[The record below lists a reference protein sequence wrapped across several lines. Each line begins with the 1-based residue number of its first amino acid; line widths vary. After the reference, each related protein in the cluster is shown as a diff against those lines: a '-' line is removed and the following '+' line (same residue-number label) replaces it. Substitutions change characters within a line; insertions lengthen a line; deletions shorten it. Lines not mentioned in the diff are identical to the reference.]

1 MSEMTLN
8 RRRFLQ
14 GAGSVLLGTLL
25 FVNGPVALAAPTHSW
40 SLPLTRLS
48 GDQAERLLV
57 MVRRLYPHD
66 SMEDA
71 VYALVVK
78 ELDSRA
84 AADPGVA
91 ELLASGVATLDREA
105 GGDWRTAEVKRQL
118 AILGA
123 MEGQPFFTQVRS
135 VAVVALYSNELAYLH
150 FGYEGASYPKGGY
163 LHRGFNDLSWLPD
176 PPVKASPKPFA

>member
-1 MSEMTLN
+1 MSEMTLD

-14 GAGSVLLGTLL
+14 GAGSLLMGTLL
-25 FVNGPVALAAPTHSW
+25 FVNGPVALAAPTRSW
-40 SLPLTRLS
+40 SLPLSRLD
-48 GDQAERLLV
+48 GHQAERLLV

-84 AADPGVA
+84 AADPGLA
-91 ELLASGVATLDREA
+91 DLLREGVVTLDRAA
-105 GGDWRTAEVKRQL
+105 GGDWL
-118 AILGA
+118 AADAGEQQSILETLQA
-123 MEGQPFFTQVRS
+123 QPFFAQVRG
-135 VAVVALYSNELAYLH
+135 VAVTALYSNELSYLH
-150 FGYEGASYPKGGY
+150 FGYEGASFPKGGY

-176 PPVKASPKPFA
+176 PPLNASPKPFA